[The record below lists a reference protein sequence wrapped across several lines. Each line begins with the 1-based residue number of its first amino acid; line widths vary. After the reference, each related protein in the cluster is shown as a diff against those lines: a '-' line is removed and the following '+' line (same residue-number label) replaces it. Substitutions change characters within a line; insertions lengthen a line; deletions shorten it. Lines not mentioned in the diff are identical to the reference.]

1 MKKRLAIIATVA
13 LILNGVL
20 ITEKCNGQNLKK
32 SVKRYFTVFSS
43 GKPENNGKLNKYL
56 MKATYVNRN
65 LDGNFTGKTFV
76 SGEYMRGF
84 KDGHVEW
91 ENVYLASSD
100 NVSEPFP
107 RGTKQ
112 EFMENFRYIPSEK
125 MLTSEAFKDF
135 PATPENVFI
144 RNLIWDMY
152 TFEKYAWDF
161 SDSLSLNTPFI
172 LSEMGFQFDMA
183 EIGKYTH
190 NKILLSWNGISLI
203 NGEICSVIEFDAI
216 DNILEITMPG
226 IRTKGAEQYWGT
238 IWVSLVTHEIE
249 QAVMYSGTVQQIE
262 VESLKDKFFI
272 KTVREIKVEKIH

>member
-1 MKKRLAIIATVA
+1 MKPKLAIIITGA

-20 ITEKCNGQNLKK
+20 FTETCNGQNF
-32 SVKRYFTVFSS
+32 KRYFTSLPS
-43 GKPENNGKLNKYL
+43 GKPDNDGKLNKYL
-56 MKATYVNRN
+56 MTATYVNRD
-65 LDGNFTGKTFV
+65 LDGNFTGKTLV
-76 SGEYMRGF
+76 SGEYTRGY

-91 ENVYLASSD
+91 KNVYLANSD
-100 NVSEPFP
+100 NYSEPFP

-152 TFEKYAWDF
+152 TFDIYAWDY
-161 SDSLSLNTPFI
+161 SDSLRLNKPFVP
-172 LSEMGFQFDMA
+172 SEMGFQFDMA

-190 NKILLSWNGISLI
+190 NKIVLCWNGISII

-226 IRTKGAEQYWGT
+226 VRTKGAEQYWGT
-238 IWVSLVTHEIE
+238 IWVSLATRQIE

-262 VESLKDKFFI
+262 VESLKEKFFM
-272 KTVREIKVEKIH
+272 KTVREIKVEKIN